1 MNSFDLLILGA
12 GPAGFSAAIYAKRAG
27 LNVAVIEKSVPGGA
41 VAITQEVCNYPG
53 IKSIGGMELAIQMYE
68 HMSSLGVETIFDEVI
83 STDFSGDMKIIKCL
97 KGEYTAKTVLIA
109 IGAAA
114 RKLNLDNEK
123 EYLGRGVS
131 YCATCDGTLFKGKTV
146 AVVGGGNSALEDAVY
161 MSGLAEK
168 VYLIHRRDEFRGDD
182 ILEKTLKAAGNVE
195 FLLFSKVNSLEG
207 KPNLEKIEIENIKDG
222 TSKKMDVQGVF
233 VAIGRGPDTE
243 VIDKSVAKN
252 EIGYI
257 IADEKMRTNI
267 EGVYVAGDIRNTPL
281 RQIVTATA
289 DGAVAATSAFAYIK
303 SGKFR

>member
-27 LNVAVIEKSVPGGA
+27 LNVGIIEKSVPGGA

-53 IKSIGGMELAIQMYE
+53 IKSIGGMELAAQMFE
-68 HMSSLGVETIFDEVI
+68 HMTSLGVEIIFDEVV
-83 STDFSGDMKIIKCL
+83 STDFSGKEKFIKCL

-114 RKLNLDNEK
+114 RKLNLNNERD
-123 EYLGRGVS
+123 YLGRGLS

-161 MSGLAEK
+161 MSGLADK
-168 VYLIHRRDEFRGDD
+168 VYLIHRRGEFRGDD
-182 ILEKTLKAAGNVE
+182 ILEKTVRANQNVE
-195 FLLFSKVNSLEG
+195 LMLYSRISALEG
-207 KPNLEKIEIENIKDG
+207 KPNLKQIELENIQDG
-222 TSKKMDVQGVF
+222 TTKKLNTEGVF

-243 VIDKSVAKN
+243 VIDKNVAKN
-252 EIGYI
+252 EAGYI

-267 EGVYVAGDIRNTPL
+267 EGVYVAGDIRDTPL

-289 DGAVAATSAFAYIK
+289 DGAIAATSAFGFIK